1 MCMMII
7 ISPPSPHPIL
17 FSNHPHPPHL
27 HPLPLTSCILSPTPP
42 TSVNNDGLCY
52 YLTTACVNA
61 TPLTMGLG
69 RDAWEVSRNTLSL
82 KQKLGMGC
90 FGDVW
95 MGESL

>member
-1 MCMMII
+1 MHVHD
-7 ISPPSPHPIL
+7 SSHPPPSPLL
-17 FSNHPHPPHL
+17 FPNQ
-27 HPLPLTSCILSPTPP
+27 PLPHTSILSSSLPASSPQTPP
-42 TSVNNDGLCY
+42 TSVINDGLCH
-52 YLTTACVNA
+52 YLTTACRND

-69 RDAWEVSRNTLSL
+69 RDAWEVSRSTLSL